1 MTTLLDFDDF
11 SVNGDSP
18 AKAMKNAI
26 LTLTDLRAMDSF
38 VYRLYGAK
46 SFANDLDGVI
56 LDLCRIYKNMEKE
69 SDF

>member
-1 MTTLLDFDDF
+1 MTTLLDYDDF

-18 AKAMKNAI
+18 SKAMKNVI

-46 SFANDLDGVI
+46 SFANDIDGVI
-56 LDLCRIYKNMEKE
+56 LDLCRIYKSMEKE